1 MYYLLILISVLMF
14 GGNFAL
20 NDLYRRKQGNSLKI
34 SLQFSLITALAGTL
48 FLLAVNKFTFEYTP
62 FTLLMGAASALNSI
76 AFTFCSFKALGSIDL
91 SLFSLYS
98 MLGGMVL
105 PFLQG
110 ILFYGEA
117 LTVAKILCLLLI
129 TAALLLTVNKKV
141 KKGGAIYYAGIF
153 ILNGMAG
160 VISKLFTSAPFPKAD
175 AASFSILSA
184 LCSVAL
190 SGGILL
196 LWRKGEPTPKNTL
209 PSLGIGTLAGILSRL
224 ANFILVIALA
234 HVDASVQYP
243 MVTGGVMIVSTALCY
258 FTEKKPTKKEMFSV
272 LLAFF
277 GMLALFLIPV

>member
-1 MYYLLILISVLMF
+1 MYYLLILLSVLMF

-20 NDLYRRKQGNSLKI
+20 NDLYRRKQGSSLKI

-209 PSLGIGTLAGILSRL
+209 ASLGIGTLAGILSRL

-234 HVDASVQYP
+234 YVDVSVQYP

-258 FTEKKPTKKEMFSV
+258 FTEKKPTKKEMLSV